1 MKNSNLDI
9 NILLAVSLA
18 LFVLSFI
25 SQGSVQISRNMA
37 LNRLF
42 YPIFHANS
50 IHAILNIFCI
60 LQLAFYYRMSRWFL
74 LASYIIAVTAPSS
87 LIEGTLGFSGV
98 IFAALGLYSMI
109 VTRGWVIA
117 AHVALY
123 CSLTALFSC
132 VNTLLH
138 LYCYAIGFV
147 CSLLI
152 TEKQWWRWR
161 KI

>member
-25 SQGSVQISRNMA
+25 SQDSVQISRNMA

-42 YPIFHANS
+42 YPLFHANS

-60 LQLAFYYRMSRWFL
+60 LQLAFYYRMSRWYL

-87 LIEGTLGFSGV
+87 LIEGTIGFSGV

-123 CSLTALFSC
+123 CSLTAFFSC

-138 LYCYAIGFV
+138 LYCYAVGFV

>member
-25 SQGSVQISRNMA
+25 SQDSVYISRNMA

-42 YPIFHANS
+42 YPLFHANL
-50 IHAILNIFCI
+50 IHAVLNIFCI

-74 LASYIIAVTAPSS
+74 LASYIIAVTAPSC

-117 AHVALY
+117 AHVAFY

-138 LYCYAIGFV
+138 LYCYAVGFV

>member
-18 LFVLSFI
+18 LFAFSFMSQDFVLN
-25 SQGSVQISRNMA
+25 SRNMA
-37 LNRLF
+37 INRLF
-42 YPIFHANS
+42 YPLFHANM
-50 IHAILNIFCI
+50 IHAVLNIFCI

-74 LASYIIAVTAPSS
+74 LASYIIAVTAPSC

-138 LYCYAIGFV
+138 LYCYAVGFV

>member
-18 LFVLSFI
+18 LFAFSFMSQDFVLN
-25 SQGSVQISRNMA
+25 SRNMA
-37 LNRLF
+37 INRLF
-42 YPIFHANS
+42 YPLFHANM

-74 LASYIIAVTAPSS
+74 LASYIIAVTAPSC

-138 LYCYAIGFV
+138 LYCYAVGFV

>member
-18 LFVLSFI
+18 LFAFSFMSQDFVLN
-25 SQGSVQISRNMA
+25 SRNMA
-37 LNRLF
+37 INRLF
-42 YPIFHANS
+42 YPLFHANM

-60 LQLAFYYRMSRWFL
+60 LQLAFYYRMTRWFL
-74 LASYIIAVTAPSS
+74 LASYIIAVTAPSC

-138 LYCYAIGFV
+138 LYCYAVGFV

>member
-18 LFVLSFI
+18 LFAFSFM
-25 SQGSVQISRNMA
+25 SQDFVQISRNMA

-42 YPIFHANS
+42 YPLFHANL
-50 IHAILNIFCI
+50 IHVILNIFCI

-74 LASYIIAVTAPSS
+74 LASYIIAVTAPSC

-138 LYCYAIGFV
+138 LYCYAVGFV

-152 TEKQWWRWR
+152 TEKQWWR
-161 KI
+161 

>member
-25 SQGSVQISRNMA
+25 SQDSVYISRNMA

-42 YPIFHANS
+42 YPLFHANL

-74 LASYIIAVTAPSS
+74 LTSYIIAVTAPSC

-117 AHVALY
+117 THVALY

-138 LYCYAIGFV
+138 LYCYAVGFV

>member
-25 SQGSVQISRNMA
+25 SQDSVQISRNMA

-42 YPIFHANS
+42 YPLFHANL

-60 LQLAFYYRMSRWFL
+60 LQLAFYYRMSRWYL

-123 CSLTALFSC
+123 CSLTAFFSC

-138 LYCYAIGFV
+138 LYCYAVGFV

-152 TEKQWWRWR
+152 TEKQWWRSR